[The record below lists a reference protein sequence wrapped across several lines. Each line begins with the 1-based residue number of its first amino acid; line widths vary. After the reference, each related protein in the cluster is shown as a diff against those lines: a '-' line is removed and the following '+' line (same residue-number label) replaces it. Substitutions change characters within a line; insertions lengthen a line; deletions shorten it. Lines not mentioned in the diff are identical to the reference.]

1 MMIQIPKHP
10 SSNIARVEALFQFL
24 NLYNAAIY
32 EVKFKFGGEVDD
44 MGGGGAPEPVA
55 TFSPFNIQG
64 NFDHSQLYV
73 FTREGW
79 DKPGVKSFG
88 GYIFLMK
95 TRALDPLIPSTVQF
109 QQYGTLVSAYGILYF
124 LESRK
129 PFIQGLTLYFGKYNP
144 DKKDWVQMPL
154 KNWKRVKG
162 DTCTP
167 FQGREVVVGETIYAL
182 HMFQAEAIIAYA
194 LFSPAT
200 LSVFLPS
207 S

>member
-129 PFIQGLTLYFGKYNP
+129 PFIQGRGDHSIRLVFSRHTLCLPPLLLNAKLTDIRPYLVHHRDGYWIMGSQDP
-144 DKKDWVQMPL
+144 PVADKANV
-154 KNWKRVKG
+154 
-162 DTCTP
+162 T
-167 FQGREVVVGETIYAL
+167 
-182 HMFQAEAIIAYA
+182 EA
-194 LFSPAT
+194 
-200 LSVFLPS
+200 SVRGLDVHV
-207 S
+207 